1 MGLNRSGDFEFK
13 PVGLG
18 FRAQSWLFCPQRYEE
33 LVTSP
38 FG

>member
-1 MGLNRSGDFEFK
+1 MGLNRCGDFEFK

-18 FRAQSWLFCPQRYEE
+18 FRPQSRLFCRQRYEE